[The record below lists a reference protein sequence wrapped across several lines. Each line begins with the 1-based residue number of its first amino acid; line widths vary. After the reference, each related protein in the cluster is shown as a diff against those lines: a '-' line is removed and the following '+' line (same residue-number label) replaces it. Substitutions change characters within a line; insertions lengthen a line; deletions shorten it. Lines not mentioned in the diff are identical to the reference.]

1 MTPPELAA
9 SLFGEPA
16 AGAELPQ
23 CLRCEGLAPKDKL
36 FCTRCWGLIQKA
48 RAKGKTWREA

>member
-16 AGAELPQ
+16 AGTEPAQ
-23 CLRCEGLAPKDKL
+23 CLRCEGAAESALL